1 VFGQRDERL
10 RSTGLGGSR
19 IAQHLENTS
28 ELLDGRLMLADVND
42 IQHGDRGCC
51 RPPQGP
57 DEISI
62 DTSVDH
68 VREHATAGFLD

>member
-1 VFGQRDERL
+1 
-10 RSTGLGGSR
+10 
-19 IAQHLENTS
+19 
-28 ELLDGRLMLADVND
+28 MLADVND